1 MFDRRQPIADSRRNH
16 AGLVRLSAV
25 GCQLALSTLL
35 AFSLF
40 AQEDAPPPPPAPP
53 SDSALVAAAKRAKE
67 GHLAIPH
74 KVITNADVK
83 KAKGKLI
90 ELPSKGGPVPFH
102 VLDQKS
108 SLEKH
113 DDALKAAAAAERQ
126 ANAAQKKI
134 SDLEKELA
142 AIEQSYYD
150 ENDPTYRDDVIR
162 KKFEE
167 KQRELEG
174 ARAALS
180 KP

>member
-1 MFDRRQPIADSRRNH
+1 MNSDSRQQAADSRR
-16 AGLVRLSAV
+16 GRRELLLSAV
-25 GCQLALSTLL
+25 CCLLSLR
-35 AFSLF
+35 LF
-40 AQEDAPPPPPAPP
+40 AQDAPPAPPPP
-53 SDSALVAAAKRAKE
+53 DSALVAAAKRAKE

-90 ELPSKGGPVPFH
+90 ELPSKGGPVPLH
-102 VLDQKS
+102 LLDQKS

-113 DDALKAAAAAERQ
+113 EDAMKAAAAAERDS
-126 ANAAQKKI
+126 NAAQKKI

-150 ENDPTYRDDVIR
+150 ENDPSYRDDVIR
-162 KKFEE
+162 KKFEA
-167 KQRELEG
+167 KKLELET
-174 ARAALS
+174 ARAAMS